1 MDATFNLNKAK
12 VRNMNNSYHNSVS
25 RAMIHINDVKYDLLK
40 IAEMYDG
47 VLQDGLGYMAAD
59 MFCNYLED
67 MCSSRLIHSYEITE
81 IVLKEHS
88 YTYDVSI
95 QITGDRTP
103 KKLKIHVGLYK
114 SAWPD
119 LASSM
124 KHTESGY
131 VNAQ

>member
-1 MDATFNLNKAK
+1 MDATFNLNKTRVK
-12 VRNMNNSYHNSVS
+12 NMNHTYHNVS

-47 VLQDGLGYMAAD
+47 VLQDGLGYLAAD

-67 MCSSRLIHSYEITE
+67 LRNGRLIHSYEISE
-81 IVLKEHS
+81 IVLKEQS
-88 YTYDVSI
+88 YTYDVGI

-119 LASSM
+119 LAPSM